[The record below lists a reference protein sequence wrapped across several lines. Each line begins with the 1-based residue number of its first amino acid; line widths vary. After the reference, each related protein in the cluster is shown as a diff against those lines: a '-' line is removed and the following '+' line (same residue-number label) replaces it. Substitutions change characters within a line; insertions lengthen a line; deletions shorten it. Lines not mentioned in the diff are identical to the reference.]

1 MVFETL
7 FIVLSVLGI
16 ADAGYL
22 AYKHTRKQPLICPIG
37 DNCSVVTESRW
48 SHLFGVRTEVLGL
61 FYYSALLI
69 VILGVF
75 TIPALNGRLITL
87 LPWVTGTGL
96 IFSFFLVSLQ
106 AFVIKKYCFY
116 CLLSALISFLLFLTS
131 IRLVFAPP
139 TL

>member
-7 FIVLSVLGI
+7 FIVLSILGI

-22 AYKHTRKQPLICPIG
+22 TYKHTRKQPLICPIG
-37 DNCSVVTESRW
+37 DDCTVVTESRW

-61 FYYSALLI
+61 LYYSALLI
-69 VILGVF
+69 AILGIF
-75 TIPALNGRLITL
+75 STPSLNGQLLAL
-87 LPWVTGTGL
+87 LPWVTGVGGAFSLFL
-96 IFSFFLVSLQ
+96 ISLQ

-131 IRLVFAPP
+131 IRLIVASPA
-139 TL
+139 L

>member
-1 MVFETL
+1 MTFETL

-22 AYKHTRKQPLICPIG
+22 TYKHTRKQPLLCPIG
-37 DNCSVVTESRW
+37 DDCSVVTESKW

-61 FYYSALLI
+61 LYYSALLI
-69 VILGVF
+69 AIIGVF
-75 TIPALNGRLITL
+75 STSSLNGGVIAL
-87 LPWVTGTGL
+87 LPWATGVGGA
-96 IFSFFLVSLQ
+96 FSLFLVSLQ

-131 IRLVFAPP
+131 IRLVMDSP

>member
-22 AYKHTRKQPLICPIG
+22 TYKHTRKQPLICPIG

-61 FYYSALLI
+61 LYYSALLI
-69 VILGVF
+69 AILGVF
-75 TIPALNGRLITL
+75 SIPSLNGRLIAL
-87 LPWVTGTGL
+87 LPWATGVGGV
-96 IFSFFLVSLQ
+96 FSLFLVSLQ

-131 IRLVFAPP
+131 IRLVMVSS